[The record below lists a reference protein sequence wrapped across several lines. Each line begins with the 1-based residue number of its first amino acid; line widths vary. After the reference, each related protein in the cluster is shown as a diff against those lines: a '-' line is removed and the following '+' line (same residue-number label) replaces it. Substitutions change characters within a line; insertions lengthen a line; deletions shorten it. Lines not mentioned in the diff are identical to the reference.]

1 MECQVRNAFLLAF
14 ISVRLLNVAEELLLF
29 SGLNPVES
37 LILFEYNYKKEKN
50 TCTLRAEHRLRKKIS
65 GKVLAKNK

>member
-1 MECQVRNAFLLAF
+1 MRFAAF

-37 LILFEYNYKKEKN
+37 LILFEYNNKKEK
-50 TCTLRAEHRLRKKIS
+50 THVR
-65 GKVLAKNK
+65 

>member
-1 MECQVRNAFLLAF
+1 MRFLLAF

-37 LILFEYNYKKEKN
+37 LILFEYSTRRKK
-50 TCTLRAEHRLRKKIS
+50 TCMLRAEHRLRKKIS
-65 GKVLAKNK
+65 EKVLAKNK